1 MKNAFTEKIKTINE
15 KSIRY
20 KNLSAVSYTHLSVDT
35 PVLFTFGG
43 GGYLLGYF
51 AGFNENGDPMVF
63 VDGKTSITAGKY
75 DSVAITGDESALMLI
90 TEMYL
95 Q

>member
-20 KNLSAVSYTHLSVDT
+20 KNLSVDA